1 MKHLSKLSLVACL
14 AGASVPMY
22 AQIANGTITGRL
34 TDSGGAIIPGAQVL
48 LLKTDTN
55 LTLKTQTNSE
65 GIYTFPALGTGK
77 YTLSVEQPG
86 FKKATSNLTLTVG
99 QTASIDLTLE
109 IGSNSETV
117 DVQAAGQA
125 DLETSDATISY
136 TVGARQV
143 SDLPLNGRN
152 PYGLAALSP
161 GINPGGSFGAG
172 VATARGAVVAA
183 ATNNFEANGGL
194 SAANDILLDGV
205 PISVCCQ
212 GQPAL
217 TPSVEVVDQ
226 FKVITST
233 PSAQF
238 GRTSGGILNIV
249 TKSGTN
255 GLHGTAYEYFR
266 NDKLDAANFFT
277 KRSGVYPIPTRKDF
291 RLPHRYNQYGVF
303 VNGPVR
309 LPKIY
314 NGKDKTFFTFG
325 WEATRNTTNVFNT
338 VTVPTALQRQGI
350 FTEGGLGQVYDPYS
364 NNGTTRQPLPAGC
377 NAAGCFAA
385 GYGVT
390 SINPVAQQL
399 LQFLPMPN
407 AAGLSSNYSYSYA
420 TSDKED
426 QFNFRVD
433 HNFSANQRVFVR
445 GSRDVNNHHEND
457 LFNGTTGPSGINQA
471 LTAYLF
477 AAGDT
482 WTVTPS
488 LVLQTNYGFAYQKN
502 FQIPQNYT
510 GFQASKYG
518 FNSSFD
524 SQQQLQGLPFITI
537 NNTTTGVGYANM
549 SNATN
554 TNRWEHYSHFLNS
567 TAVWQRG
574 LHTLTFGY
582 DGRLILEHQQSA
594 GNGVGNFTFDST
606 LTKPNS
612 TGSVT
617 GNQANV
623 DSLAAFLL
631 GTFSSASL
639 QRQVLPAYDSWYHA
653 PFFQDDWKVFPTLT
667 LNMGIRWD
675 IETGYRERQNRWA
688 DLDLNVANPLSTA
701 ALPFTGGARFLGVNY
716 PNRTWKTSYT
726 KFSPRFG
733 LAWQVT
739 PKTVIRSGFSLLY
752 LPTSQRFYSASTL
765 GYSIST
771 ATTFVSTQVPTTTI
785 ANPFPSGVQL
795 PQGAANGV
803 QVGTGTSVTGV
814 LYDTPLSYNEQW
826 NLGVERQLARG
837 IVLHLNYVGSH
848 SLHLPQNIRPNDLRD
863 KYWGAVGDTNYVNY
877 LQASVANP
885 FYGQPNVGNLNT
897 PTVQRA
903 ALLAAYPQYTTNSGM
918 ANGSLNISGYGGG
931 TAEFNAAQAFVT
943 MQPSPNLTATV
954 SYTFSK
960 SMTNAVPLTA
970 GFLNANGTPNYQ
982 NSYHIRDYEWSV
994 ASTDVPH
1001 RLVANA
1007 NYTLPFGRGQRFG
1020 SGASGWVNQI
1030 IGGWGLNTIIA
1041 VQSGAALGITQT
1053 GGPAFSGSRPMF
1065 VQGVDPL
1072 NHGDVRNHL
1081 GTAGAGYKDGY
1092 FNWSGFTQ
1100 AQSFQLGNVPRS
1112 SGYLRSVKTFQDDLS
1127 LIKYFPIHES
1137 IKLQFRLEA
1146 FNVLNKVQFGLPNTT
1161 YGASNFGQITSQA
1174 NLPRNV
1180 QAALKLNF

>member
-1 MKHLSKLSLVACL
+1 MKHLSKLSLVAVL
-14 AGASVPMY
+14 SVASVTAY

-34 TDSGGAIIPGAQVL
+34 TDISGAIVPGAQVTL
-48 LLKTDTN
+48 IKADTG
-55 LTLKTQTNSE
+55 LTLKTQTNAD
-65 GIYTFPALGTGK
+65 GIYTFPALITGQ
-77 YTLSVEQPG
+77 YTLSAEQAG
-86 FKKATSNLTLTVG
+86 FKKAQSNLTLTVG
-99 QTASIDLTLE
+99 QTANIDLALE
-109 IGSNSETV
+109 IGSSNETV
-117 DVQAAGQA
+117 DVQAASQA
-125 DLETSDATISY
+125 DLETNDATISY

-161 GINPGGSFGAG
+161 GINPGGGFGAG
-172 VATARGAVVAA
+172 VATQRGAVVAA
-183 ATNNFEANGGL
+183 GTNNFEANGGL

-255 GLHGTAYEYFR
+255 SLHGTVYEYFR
-266 NDKLDAANFFT
+266 NDALDAANYFT
-277 KRSGVYPIPTRKDF
+277 KRSGTRPIPTRNDF
-291 RLPHRYNQYGVF
+291 RQPHRYNQYGVY
-303 VNGPVR
+303 VNGPVWI
-309 LPKIY
+309 PKIY

-325 WEATRNTTNVFNT
+325 WEATRNATSLFNT
-338 VTVPTALQRQGI
+338 VSVPTVLQRQGI
-350 FTEGGLGQVYDPYS
+350 FTESGTRVYDPYS
-364 NNGTTRQPLPAGC
+364 LNGTTRQLLPAGC
-377 NAAGCFAA
+377 NAAGCF
-385 GYGVT
+385 GPGQGVT
-390 SINPVAQQL
+390 TVNAASRQL
-399 LQFLPMPN
+399 LQFLPTPN
-407 AAGLSSNYSYSYA
+407 TVGTNNGLTNNYAYSYA
-420 TSDKED
+420 TNDKED

-433 HNFSANQRVFVR
+433 QNFSANQRVFVR
-445 GSRDVNNHHEND
+445 GTRDINNHHEND
-457 LFNGTTGPSGINQA
+457 LFNQANGPSGVNQQ
-471 LTAYLF
+471 LRAYLF

-482 WTVTPS
+482 WTITPS
-488 LVLQTNYGFAYQKN
+488 LLLQTNYGFAYQKN

-510 GFQASKYG
+510 GFQASQYG
-518 FNSSFD
+518 FSSNVD
-524 SQQQLQGLPFITI
+524 SQQQIQGLPFVSL
-537 NNTTTGVGYANM
+537 NGGPPNGYANL

-594 GNGVGNFTFDST
+594 GNGVGSLSFDST
-606 LTKPNS
+606 LTRQN
-612 TGSVT
+612 TGTSVT
-617 GNQANV
+617 GVEGNV
-623 DSLAAFLL
+623 DSLAAYLL
-631 GTFSSASL
+631 GTFSSASV
-639 QRQVLPAYDSWYHA
+639 QRQVQPAYDSWYHA
-653 PFFQDDWKVFPTLT
+653 MFFQDDYKMFPNLT
-667 LNMGIRWD
+667 LNMGLRYD
-675 IETGYRERQNRWA
+675 IETGYRERNNRWA
-688 DLDLNVANPLSTA
+688 DLDLTAANPLSTG
-701 ALPFTGGARFLGVNY
+701 ALPFTGGARFLGNNY

-739 PKTVIRSGFSLLY
+739 PKTVVRSGFSILY
-752 LPTSQRFYSASTL
+752 LPTSQRFYSAGTL
-765 GYSIST
+765 GYSINT
-771 ATTFVSTQVPTTTI
+771 QTTFTTTQVPTTTI
-785 ANPFPSGVQL
+785 QNPFPNGVQL
-795 PQGAANGV
+795 PQGAAAGV
-803 QVGTGTSVTGV
+803 QVGTGSSVTGV
-814 LYDTPLSYNEQW
+814 LYNTPLSYNEQW
-826 NLGVERQLARG
+826 NLGVERQVARG

-863 KYWGAVGDTNYVNY
+863 QFWGAPGDANQVNF
-877 LQASVANP
+877 LQAQVANP
-885 FYGQPNVGNLNT
+885 FFGQANVGNLNT
-897 PTVQRA
+897 ATVQRSQLV
-903 ALLAAYPQYTTNSGM
+903 ALYPQYSTNSGM
-918 ANGSLNISGYGGG
+918 ANGSLNISGFGGG
-931 TAEFNAAQAFVT
+931 TAIFHGAQAFVT

-960 SMTNAVPLTA
+960 SLTNAVPLTA
-970 GFLNANGTPNYQ
+970 GFLNANGTPGYQ
-982 NSYHIRDYEWSV
+982 NTYHIRDYEWSL

-1020 SGASGWVNQI
+1020 GGAPGWVNQI

-1041 VQSGAALGITQT
+1041 VQSGPALGLTQS
-1053 GGPAFSGSRPMF
+1053 GGQAFSGSRPTF
-1065 VQGVDPL
+1065 NQGIDPMT
-1072 NHGDVRNHL
+1072 HGDVRNRL
-1081 GTAGAGYKDGY
+1081 GTSGVPQAY
-1092 FNWSGFTQ
+1092 FNPAAFRLTR
-1100 AQSFQLGNVPRS
+1100 AFELGDVPRS
-1112 SGYLRSVKTFQDDLS
+1112 SGYLRGPRTFQDDVS

-1146 FNVLNKVQFGLPNTT
+1146 FNVLNKVQFGLPGTT
-1161 YGASNFGQITSQA
+1161 YGSATFGQINSQA